1 MIAENY
7 KDNFYLD
14 IFIGIYFYQKYK
26 EHSTW
31 NINYIFL
38 GL

>member
-1 MIAENY
+1 MITENY

-14 IFIGIYFYQKYK
+14 IFIYISTKYK

-31 NINYIFL
+31 NINYIF
-38 GL
+38 